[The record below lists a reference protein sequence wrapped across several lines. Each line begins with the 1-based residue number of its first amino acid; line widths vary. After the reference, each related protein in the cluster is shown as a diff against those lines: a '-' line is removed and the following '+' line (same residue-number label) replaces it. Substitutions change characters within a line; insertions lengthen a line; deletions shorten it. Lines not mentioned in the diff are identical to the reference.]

1 MVEDEIRKYHEI
13 ERMMDSIIGK
23 LLEQRLDCMSPYIAL
38 RIVNNYFSLS
48 RLRSPQRSLGS
59 APKTIDYG

>member
-38 RIVNNYFSLS
+38 RIVNN
-48 RLRSPQRSLGS
+48 
-59 APKTIDYG
+59 